1 MDLLDSTH
9 SYLFDKD
16 LAANIVFAEA
26 QRFAAE
32 CSAHGPAEA
41 EIQDVSRKISWLIG
55 KDINWTDLD
64 VIVGYALELRQLA
77 AGTHEFLELNG
88 AYTVDN
94 REQVRSWITVP
105 MFGEIEFMVAG
116 VHTRWELAA

>member
-1 MDLLDSTH
+1 MTFLDSTH
-9 SYLFDKD
+9 AYLFDKA
-16 LAANIVFAEA
+16 LAANIIF
-26 QRFAAE
+26 
-32 CSAHGPAEA
+32 A
-41 EIQDVSRKISWLIG
+41 EIQHFAGECSIHGPSEAELQSLERKLSWLID
-55 KDINWTDLD
+55 KDFHWADLEP
-64 VIVGYALELRQLA
+64 IVGYAFELRQLA